1 MTDAPNEDQ
10 VLREYLLGRLAP
22 DSRTRVEDRLF
33 SDDRLFWEHV
43 CLVEDE
49 LISDFARGAL
59 TLEDRADFQQ
69 RFACTEERRS
79 KVEFARALQAYVDGH
94 QERQASAWTWLRR
107 PLTAPHWAVAAA
119 ALALVVATGAI
130 MQRVGPSSGG
140 ASTVAVAL
148 SSGLT
153 RGAGEL
159 TRVRITQDT
168 GLVRFQID
176 PGPEPYAAYRV
187 TMHDVGG
194 NEIWSQSNLTSVS
207 VEGGT
212 ALVIVLPAELLTDGD
227 YFARVDGL
235 PPGTDPVQLRRYDF
249 RVLRD

>member
-33 SDDRLFWEHV
+33 SDDRLFWEHL

-49 LISDFARGAL
+49 LISDFARGVL
-59 TLEDRADFQQ
+59 TTEDRADFQQ

-79 KVEFARALQAYVDGH
+79 KIEFARALQNHVDREE
-94 QERQASAWTWLRR
+94 QRQTAAWSWLRR
-107 PLTAPHWAVAAA
+107 PLAAPPWALAAA
-119 ALALVVATGAI
+119 ALALAVITGTIVYRVVVAPGATG
-130 MQRVGPSSGG
+130 
-140 ASTVAVAL
+140 TVAVAL
-148 SSGLT
+148 SFSLT
-153 RGAGEL
+153 RGSGEL
-159 TRVRITQDT
+159 PRVRITPDIAF
-168 GLVRFQID
+168 VRLLLD
-176 PGPEPYAAYRV
+176 PGPEPHTAYRV
-187 TMHDVGG
+187 TLHEVSGT
-194 NEIWSQSNLTSVS
+194 EIWSRSSLTPAS

-212 ALVIVLPAELLTDGD
+212 ALVVMLPAELLADGD

-235 PPGTDPVQLRRYDF
+235 VPGGDPVQLRRYDF